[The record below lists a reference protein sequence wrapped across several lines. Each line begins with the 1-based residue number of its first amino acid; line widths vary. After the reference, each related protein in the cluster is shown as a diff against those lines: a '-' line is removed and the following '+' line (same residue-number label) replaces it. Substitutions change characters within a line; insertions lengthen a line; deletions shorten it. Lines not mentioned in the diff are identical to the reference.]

1 MSALPRRSLRDYDA
15 GSYGPFLGI
24 SDDGSAAEA
33 ICLAAAG
40 SPKAQASLER
50 DPLSVGVALDA
61 ERLRSVGEVPVG
73 HDEYARIA
81 DRTRGRVLLSTNVGS
96 HVNIWHYRQ
105 PPTFDGTDASP
116 AESGAWAREHGSGL
130 REREPRPWLR
140 LCLDARLERETRVAL
155 LESAAAE
162 APVALLA
169 NADRGVDAT
178 LEALDLAAAAGAEAV
193 VVDGTAR
200 PPSEG
205 RPALPGLLN
214 YFAVEDTRKL
224 LRAAHE
230 RRVALEPALKID
242 TDSVANQIWTGL
254 YTARAMG
261 LHLGKY
267 GLFPL
272 TFQEM
277 EPVVRKVQG
286 WMCDWTAA
294 PAFYVDVPWVDGERV
309 YELADAVQAT
319 GRWIELVAANG
330 VGVVLIDT
338 VDKSQPR
345 HLVRVDEDDEQ
356 GIFTWEQIEEL
367 NLKAKDAGVRAL
379 WAGGIPL
386 AQVREFGRHRV
397 FGVYVTTAASELVS
411 PTAQERDDIGLLLAK
426 RPAVEKIALVKLLL
440 EAGFLAEA
448 DDAELEALVV
458 AVEGGD
464 THAQERLAELLT
476 ERWRQRLGG

>member
-1 MSALPRRSLRDYDA
+1 MSELPRRSLRDYDA
-15 GSYGPFLGI
+15 ARYGPFLGI

-33 ICLAAAG
+33 ICLAASG
-40 SPKAQASLER
+40 SPKARASVEH

-96 HVNIWHYRQ
+96 HVNVWHYRE
-105 PPTFDGTDASP
+105 PPTFDLADASFAALP
-116 AESGAWAREHGSGL
+116 AWAREHGAGL
-130 REREPRPWLR
+130 REREPQPWLR
-140 LCLDARLERETRVAL
+140 LRLDSRVEQEACVAQVK
-155 LESAAAE
+155 SAADE
-162 APVALLA
+162 APVALLVQV
-169 NADRGVDAT
+169 DQGVDAV
-178 LEALDLAAAAGAEAV
+178 LQALDVAAAAGAEAV

-214 YFAVEDTRKL
+214 YFAVEDARKL
-224 LRAAHE
+224 LHAARE
-230 RRVALEPALKID
+230 RSVALEPALKID
-242 TDSVANQIWTGL
+242 TDSIANQIWTGL

-294 PAFYVDVPWVDGERV
+294 PAFYVDVPWIDGERV

-319 GRWIELVAANG
+319 GRWIELVAEHG

-345 HLVRVDEDDEQ
+345 HLVRVDEHDEQ

-367 NLKAKDAGVRAL
+367 NFKAKDAGVRAL

-440 EAGFLAEA
+440 EFGFLAEA
-448 DDAELEALVV
+448 DDADLEALAV
-458 AVEGGD
+458 AVEAGD
-464 THAQERLAELLT
+464 AGAQERLAKFLSD
-476 ERWRQRLGG
+476 RWRQRLDG

>member
-1 MSALPRRSLRDYDA
+1 MRDYDA
-15 GSYGPFLGI
+15 ARYGPFLGI

-33 ICLAAAG
+33 ICLAASG
-40 SPKAQASLER
+40 SPKAQASVER

-73 HDEYARIA
+73 HEEYARIA

-105 PPTFDGTDASP
+105 PPTFDLTDASL
-116 AESGAWAREHGSGL
+116 AELPTWAREHGAGL
-130 REREPRPWLR
+130 REREPQPWLR
-140 LCLDARLERETRVAL
+140 LRLDARVEADARVAL
-155 LESAAAE
+155 VKSAAAE
-162 APVALLA
+162 APIALLVQ
-169 NADRGVDAT
+169 ADQGADAV
-178 LEALDLAAAAGAEAV
+178 LQALHLAADAGAEAV
-193 VVDGTAR
+193 VVDGTAQ

-214 YFAVEDTRKL
+214 YFTVEQTRKL

-254 YTARAMG
+254 HTARAMG

-294 PAFYVDVPWVDGERV
+294 PAFYVDVPWIDGERV

-319 GRWIELVAANG
+319 GRWIELVAEHG

-345 HLVRVDEDDEQ
+345 HLVRVDEHDEQ
-356 GIFTWEQIEEL
+356 GIFSWEQIEEL

-386 AQVREFGRHRV
+386 TQVREFGRHRV
-397 FGVYVTTAASELVS
+397 FGVYVTTAAAELVS
-411 PTAQERDDIGLLLAK
+411 PTAQEQSDIGLTAAK

-440 EAGFLAEA
+440 EAGFLAEV
-448 DDAELEALVV
+448 DDDELEAL
-458 AVEGGD
+458 ALASEGEDLG
-464 THAQERLAELLT
+464 ARGQLAALLI
-476 ERWRQRLGG
+476 ERWRQRLDG